1 MIEEVVR
8 FGDPSLVGVL
18 CRPAG
23 ISSVERPGIVLLSPG
38 LLHRMGPHRTY
49 VKLARDLAAAGFNVL
64 RFDMSSR
71 GDSPPRVDHVPP
83 HESPIVETIVAMEC
97 LVQRCESSRFLL
109 IGHCSGAFYGLMTAF
124 EDERVAGVV
133 AISPEGG
140 DEDWLE
146 YDRRRK
152 EARYYSNYYGRQ
164 AMIDSGRWH
173 RFLTGKAD
181 YRSIART
188 VFRTV
193 VWYRVSSLGYRLRTR
208 TGSAAREAGE
218 RPEVREFKAGLQSL
232 AARRVPIL
240 MVHPDQSA
248 GRELMRAVLG
258 TTIDE
263 LRAAGNLDV
272 ALIARSD
279 HLFTPLAAQRD
290 LIDTIRD
297 WVEDVSSPVPAG
309 PSAVVAR

>member
-18 CRPAG
+18 CRPSG
-23 ISSVERPGIVLLSPG
+23 ISGVDRPGVVLLSPG
-38 LLHRMGPHRTY
+38 LLHRIGPHRTY
-49 VKLARDLAAAGFNVL
+49 VKLARDLATAGFNVL

-71 GDSPPRVDHVPP
+71 GDSPPRTDHVPP
-83 HESPIVETIVAMEC
+83 QEAPIVETIAAMEC
-97 LVQRCESSRFLL
+97 LVERCKSSRFLL

-124 EDERVAGVV
+124 DDERVAGVV

-164 AMIDSGRWH
+164 AISDGGRW
-173 RFLTGKAD
+173 RRLLTGKAD

-193 VWYRVSSLGYRLRTR
+193 IWYRVSSLGYRFRTR
-208 TGSAAREAGE
+208 TGTAAREAGE
-218 RPEVREFKAGLQSL
+218 RPEVQEFKSGLQRL

-248 GRELMRAVLG
+248 GQELMRAVLG

-263 LRAAGNLDV
+263 LRAAGHLDV

-290 LIDTIRD
+290 LIDTIRV
-297 WVEDVSSPVPAG
+297 WVMDVGSQVPDG
-309 PSAVVAR
+309 RSAVIAR